1 MGRLNPIHLIKKKEM
16 IIIANKSNKI
26 GSKFE
31 NRLTKQFEKYR
42 KEGKAYIF
50 KVPTEFVVLRK
61 GAKIISAFPKK
72 QSPCLDYIGILPNG
86 KSIVFEAKTTAN
98 KTSFP
103 LSNIKDYQY
112 DLIDEIQN
120 YANNVFFVIEF
131 REYNEVYLVSGLAIR
146 EFKENNLRK
155 SIPYKE
161 FKNIGILM
169 NDLDVL
175 KYINY

>member
-1 MGRLNPIHLIKKKEM
+1 M
-16 IIIANKSNKI
+16 IFITNKSNKI
-26 GSKFE
+26 GSNFE

-42 KEGKAYIF
+42 NEGKAYIF
-50 KVPTEFVVLRK
+50 KIPNEFVVLRK
-61 GAKIISAFPKK
+61 GAKIVSAFPKK

-131 REYNEVYLVSGLAIR
+131 RELNEVYLVHGQAIK
-146 EFKENNLRK
+146 EFKENNERK

-169 NDLDVL
+169 EDLDVL

>member
-1 MGRLNPIHLIKKKEM
+1 M

-26 GSKFE
+26 GAKFE

-50 KVPTEFVVLRK
+50 KIPTEFVVLRK
-61 GAKIISAFPKK
+61 GAKIVSAFPKK

-120 YANNVFFVIEF
+120 YANNVFFIIEF
-131 REYNEVYLVSGLAIR
+131 REFNEVYLVSGLAIR

>member
-1 MGRLNPIHLIKKKEM
+1 MKLKEL
-16 IIIANKSNKI
+16 IIISNKSNKI

-31 NRLTKQFEKYR
+31 QKLTEQFEQYR
-42 KEGKAYIF
+42 KDKKAYIF

-61 GAKIISAFPKK
+61 GSKIVSAFPKK
-72 QSPCLDYIGILPNG
+72 QSPCLDYIGILHNG

-112 DLIDEIQN
+112 NLITEISH
-120 YANNVFFVIEF
+120 YVNNVFFIIEF
-131 REYNEVYLVSGLAIR
+131 RELNEIYLVSGKAIQ
-146 EFKENNLRK
+146 EFKENNTRK
-155 SIPYKE
+155 SIPYSD

-175 KYINY
+175 KYLKY